1 MDKIKTYNELKPRKL
16 CKKCYNWHKATG
28 EPWDDTSGCVYSNGY
43 NSAHDYL
50 MGYTKD
56 CRYFEED

>member
-16 CKKCYNWHKATG
+16 CKKCYHWHNETG
-28 EPWDDTSGCVYSNGY
+28 EPWDNISGCVWSNGC
-43 NSAHDYL
+43 NGAHDYL

-56 CRYFEED
+56 CQYFVED